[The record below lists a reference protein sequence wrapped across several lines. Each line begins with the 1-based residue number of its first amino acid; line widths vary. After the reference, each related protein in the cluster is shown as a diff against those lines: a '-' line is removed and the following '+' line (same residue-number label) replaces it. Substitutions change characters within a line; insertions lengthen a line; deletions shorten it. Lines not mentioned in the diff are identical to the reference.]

1 MERKNLKRISGVCL
15 SLLASARFA
24 LLPLFTLP
32 LIRRGIGVPS
42 MSSILGVTEPLTA
55 VVIGVTV
62 FGENLTLQII
72 GGVFLIILSVVSA
85 IAGPRLIKG
94 G

>member
-1 MERKNLKRISGVCL
+1 
-15 SLLASARFA
+15 
-24 LLPLFTLP
+24 
-32 LIRRGIGVPS
+32 

-62 FGENLTLQII
+62 FGENLTLLII
-72 GGVFLIILSVVSA
+72 GGVIMIILAVVCV

-94 G
+94 S